1 MYGSTPPGP
10 KVQCKN
16 ENITLLII
24 TIITKRPI
32 IRYEISRSITFCQS
46 RLYFYYLWLLFS
58 SEQLAM
64 AFFTLLTL
72 QQVVC
77 TKTRVTQ
84 HFSFLTSRDKI
95 CNIVVTDYKTRW
107 FSCLTLKLNFLWRFT
122 SYFFLTFSK
131 NVQLSRSASATKGF
145 SRNCV
150 VSHGN
155 QWRVRDCHFRFT
167 SATFYVFGA

>member
-1 MYGSTPPGP
+1 MQKWKHNFAYHNNNFK
-10 KVQCKN
+10 KVN
-16 ENITLLII
+16 N
-24 TIITKRPI
+24 TIRNL
-32 IRYEISRSITFCQS
+32 EE
-46 RLYFYYLWLLFS
+46 YYIL
-58 SEQLAM
+58 SEQIVFL
-64 AFFTLLTL
+64 LPLTL
-72 QQVVC
+72 VFFR
-77 TKTRVTQ
+77 TTRHGFLHFADSATGCLYINTGYVTLP
-84 HFSFLTSRDKI
+84 FFTSRDKI

-107 FSCLTLKLNFLWRFT
+107 FSCLTLKLNFLWWFT
-122 SYFFLTFSK
+122 SYIFLTFSK